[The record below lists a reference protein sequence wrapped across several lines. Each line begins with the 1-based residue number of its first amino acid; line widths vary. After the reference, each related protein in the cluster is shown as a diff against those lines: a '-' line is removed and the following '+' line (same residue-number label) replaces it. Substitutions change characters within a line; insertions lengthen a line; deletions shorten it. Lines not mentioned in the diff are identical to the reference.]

1 MTEDEIAKKRFHAFL
16 VIRLFGVALFIL
28 GTAIAFS
35 DLLRPGGWPLLGA
48 VLAIT
53 GVVDAM
59 YASRIVKRAS
69 ERK

>member
-1 MTEDEIAKKRFHAFL
+1 MTDEEIAKKRFQIFM
-16 VIRLFGVALFIL
+16 VIRLFGVALFLI

-35 DLLRPGGWPLLGA
+35 DLLKPGGWPLLGA

-53 GVVDAM
+53 GVIDAVF
-59 YASRIVKRAS
+59 ASRVVKRAS

>member
-1 MTEDEIAKKRFHAFL
+1 MTDEEIAKKRFHIFL

-35 DLLRPGGWPLLGA
+35 DLLKPGGWPLLGA

-53 GVVDAM
+53 GAIDAVF
-59 YASRIVKRAS
+59 ASRVVKRAS

>member
-35 DLLRPGGWPLLGA
+35 DILRPGGWPLLGA

-53 GVVDAM
+53 GVVDAV
-59 YASRIVKRAS
+59 YASRIVKRTS

>member
-1 MTEDEIAKKRFHAFL
+1 MTEDESAKKRFHAFL

-53 GVVDAM
+53 GVVDAVF
-59 YASRIVKRAS
+59 ASRIVKRAS

>member
-1 MTEDEIAKKRFHAFL
+1 MTEEETAKKRFYIFL

-53 GVVDAM
+53 GVVDAVF
-59 YASRIVKRAS
+59 ASRVVKRAS

>member
-1 MTEDEIAKKRFHAFL
+1 MTEDESAKKRFHAFL

-53 GVVDAM
+53 GVVDAV

>member
-1 MTEDEIAKKRFHAFL
+1 MTEDESAKKRFHAFL

-35 DLLRPGGWPLLGA
+35 DILRPGGWPLLGA

-53 GVVDAM
+53 GVVDAV